1 MFWISA
7 PGRCFLFF
15 LVGLKKRLGGFEK
28 KTGDLFF
35 WRSFFFHFFFQSW
48 LDGAFFLCFFL
59 GGCSGKVFFGGKKK
73 ENLIYKTMG
82 RF

>member
-35 WRSFFFHFFFQSW
+35 GEVFFFIFFFKVGW
-48 LDGAFFLCFFL
+48 MGPFFCVFFL
-59 GGCSGKVFFGGKKK
+59 GGVVVRCFLVGRKKR
-73 ENLIYKTMG
+73 I
-82 RF
+82 